1 MADLESSWQESV
13 IKLAQT
19 GNLRAIAFW
28 LNRYLVPQGI
38 CAQVTHEQPG
48 SLLIRVVCHRPPERE
63 RLVRFI
69 CHRLCKLNAAGIQE
83 ARITA
88 QIIGSPT
95 LLWEKSARI
104 ASPVCNS
111 LISSAP
117 VPSLA
122 IGQIQPLNPAPA
134 RPIARQS
141 TQAKGKHSLSLLKQI
156 PMRLMNRLYRTT
168 QLTAHQTVRQLA
180 SVGQPVA
187 GISERSSVA
196 VAQLPDMF
204 LYSNRP
210 SHLSSNV
217 SGAASL
223 SKQAGNLALPQ
234 LLKRQIKRSL
244 RGFLAFPPH
253 IRILLLAGSIAAAFL
268 VGSAF
273 HALRTL
279 EFPKGL
285 QSSDPASFGSRKFS
299 LGSSNTVQTALENVP
314 VIQQPV
320 VNPQDPVV
328 TLLFA
333 NSATLGRVSQGN
345 TRRLADMVITSLDQ
359 LPRSVTAIASPVP
372 LGLSSP
378 DADAVPLDSVPP
390 DSLPLAAAEEAT
402 EAAEEATEEAAEATE
417 INSDVE
423 NADILAPSAI
433 SEITIPDLS
442 ANGVDIVNLASSGL
456 TAGSATDLAQAK
468 DLLRRNAVY
477 AIGAGQNQN
486 ETRRPVVVDVKGQR
500 IAYLGYSDKIQN
512 PVEQNL
518 EGETSADQIPVDENS
533 ADKNGAEV
541 NGALEAQITQDIQAI
556 RDQVDW
562 VIVTYQW
569 SEDSKSYPE
578 DWQVRLAHLAVDHG
592 ADLVVGNRPGVT
604 QGGEVYRGKAIAYSL
619 GSSMSEVDQ
628 AGASPALKVTLHN
641 KTMKLEILPLQ
652 LGQPMANGT
661 DIQQKFK
668 QSSSLF
674 DQPLES
680 PLLLDGQIRLPAAP
694 QSPPPSADP
703 FISYPPDK
711 ALPQP

>member
-48 SLLIRVVCHRPPERE
+48 SLLIRVVCHRPPEPE

-69 CHRLCKLNAAGIQE
+69 CHRLCKLNATGIQE

-104 ASPVCNS
+104 ASSVQVSPLSSSPVK
-111 LISSAP
+111 
-117 VPSLA
+117 PSA
-122 IGQIQPLNPAPA
+122 IGQIQELT
-134 RPIARQS
+134 RHSVRQIARQP
-141 TQAKGKHSLSLLKQI
+141 QIAKSGNSFNLLKLI
-156 PMRLMNRLYRTT
+156 PAQLMNRLHHTT
-168 QLTAHQTVRQLA
+168 QLTIHQTVRQLTT
-180 SVGQPVA
+180 VGRPLT
-187 GISERSSVA
+187 GISDSPVA

-204 LYSNRP
+204 LYSNAGNI
-210 SHLSSNV
+210 SNNA
-217 SGAASL
+217 SGAAIARQPS
-223 SKQAGNLALPQ
+223 NPTFPQ
-234 LLKRQIKRSL
+234 PVKRQVRRAL
-244 RGFLAFPPH
+244 RWFLAFPPH
-253 IRILLLAGSIAAAFL
+253 VRILLLAGSIAAAFL

-273 HALRTL
+273 HALWNL
-279 EFPKGL
+279 ESPKAL
-285 QSSDPASFGSRKFS
+285 QSSPGAFGSRKFS
-299 LGSSNTVQTALENVP
+299 LGSATTVWTALENVP

-320 VNPQDPVV
+320 VNPQDPAV

-345 TRRLADMVITSLDQ
+345 ARRLADMVITSLDK
-359 LPRSVTAIASPVP
+359 LPPVVTAIATPVP
-372 LGLSSP
+372 LVADSP
-378 DADAVPLDSVPP
+378 TADAVPLDSLSP
-390 DSLPLAAAEEAT
+390 DPETT
-402 EAAEEATEEAAEATE
+402 ETIGTTETAS
-417 INSDVE
+417 N
-423 NADILAPSAI
+423 DILASDAVASAI
-433 SEITIPDLS
+433 PAITIPDLS
-442 ANGVDIVNLASSGL
+442 ANGVDVVNLASNGL
-456 TAGSATDLAQAK
+456 MAGSATELAQAK
-468 DLLRRNAVY
+468 DLLRKNGVY

-486 ETRRPVVVDVKGQR
+486 ETRRPIIMDVKGQR
-500 IAYLGYSDKIQN
+500 IAYLGYSDKTQN
-512 PVEQNL
+512 PAGQNP
-518 EGETSADQIPVDENS
+518 ADQNS
-533 ADKNGAEV
+533 AEV
-541 NGALEAQITQDIQAI
+541 SGVEAQITQDIRAI

-562 VIVTYQW
+562 VIITYQW
-569 SEDSKSYPE
+569 SEDPKSYPE
-578 DWQVRLAHLAVDHG
+578 DWQVRLAHLAVDQG

-619 GSSMSEVDQ
+619 GSSMSELDK
-628 AGASPALKVTLHN
+628 AGESPALKVTLQN
-641 KTMKLEILPLQ
+641 KTMKLEILPMQ
-652 LGQPMANGT
+652 LGQPLADGT

-680 PLLLDGQIRLPAAP
+680 PLLLDGQIHLPAAP
-694 QSPPPSADP
+694 QSSLPNTDS